1 MLGVETVRV
10 VVVVGGVAADDDDG
24 DPSQGNQNRHLLRC

>member
-10 VVVVGGVAADDDDG
+10 VVVVGVAAADDDDG